1 MLDIVKESYSERT
14 GESIESDDFLEV
26 ATALSATY
34 DADADG
40 VVTSDE
46 FMAGWNSSGNGR
58 RGY

>member
-14 GESIESDDFLEV
+14 GESIESKDFLEV

-40 VVTSDE
+40 VVTGDE
-46 FMAGWNSSGNGR
+46 F
-58 RGY
+58 

>member
-1 MLDIVKESYSERT
+1 MRDIIKESYSQRT

-40 VVTSDE
+40 VVTGDE

-58 RGY
+58 SAY